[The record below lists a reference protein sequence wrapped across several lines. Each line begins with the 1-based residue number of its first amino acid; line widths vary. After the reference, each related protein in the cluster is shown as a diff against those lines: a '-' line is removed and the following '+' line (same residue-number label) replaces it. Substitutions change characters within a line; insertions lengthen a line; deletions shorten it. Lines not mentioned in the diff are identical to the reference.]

1 METET
6 KLEVVADAA
15 AELSALRERAPSADA
30 LASADA
36 LDAADADANFK
47 IL

>member
-1 METET
+1 MEMEIT
-6 KLEVVADAA
+6 LEVVADAA
-15 AELSALRERAPSADA
+15 AELSALRERPVSADA

-36 LDAADADANFK
+36 PDADADANFK